1 MGDFDELIDDFVIE
15 AKEHLGVME
24 KELLVLEKNPQDA
37 DEEQISTIFRSI
49 HSIKGAAGFLGLERL
64 SALSHV
70 METLLSRI
78 RDGIFQPQPIY
89 IDALFGGMDILNI
102 MMANIHQSNKVDI
115 TASVCRLEALINPQE
130 KAVAAARKEP
140 ELSLSETA
148 PEQPEITL
156 PETAPERTVQ
166 AAGSKTAA
174 PERRKGAP
182 PEPSS
187 SGESANKHEATDTI
201 RIPVVLLDQLMRLAG
216 ELVLVRNQHILSVDT
231 DNPVVRGISQ
241 RLDIVTSELQE
252 TIMRTRMQPIGN
264 VFAKLPRIVRD
275 LARKLNKKIEI
286 VTKGDEVELDKTIL
300 EALADPL
307 THLIRNCC
315 DHGVEMPAQREKRG
329 KAATGTILVQAFHEA
344 GKINIL
350 IKDDG
355 GGINSQ
361 AVREKA
367 ISSGFR
373 TEEELDSMTPKELAA
388 LILLPGFSTAKKVS
402 DVSGRGVGMDVVKN
416 SLEQFSGILDLDS
429 KEGEGTTVTLQLP
442 LTLAI
447 IPCLIV
453 IVHGARYAIPQV
465 NLEELVCL
473 YDDDIQSKIEC
484 AGKQEVYRL
493 RDQLLPMVRFSEV
506 MASPEP
512 FTEERL
518 TDITEYYTKQ
528 NQEQDLTEQKTPRSL
543 VFAVVEVGTK
553 RFGLIV
559 DQVVGTEEIVVHP
572 MHPAVKDLR
581 IYSGS
586 TVMGDGRVALILDIE
601 GISKHAAVEAV
612 VNRDEDAQDKK
623 LSWSGE
629 TQNVLLFRNGPQEQ
643 FAISLPLIRR
653 IEHIAVADI
662 ELAGH
667 REFVTLDGI
676 STLIV
681 RLDRVLDVSVPEEQE
696 RVFLLLPKHVTR
708 PFGILMTSLSEVCE
722 TPLDMNDEIY
732 VEDGLLGSAVIKEH
746 LTLFLDVYRLVE
758 KAEPEWF
765 EQRKKNAPPPEEQ
778 KTILLL
784 EDMPFF
790 RKLVKGYL
798 EADHYS
804 VLTAEHG
811 QAGLDILATN
821 EVDMIVSDLEMPVLN
836 GFLFMEQVR
845 ADEKYRTL
853 PALAL
858 SSLSAPAD
866 IERAM
871 AAGFN
876 NYESKI
882 DRDKLL
888 TTIAGMV

>member
-1 MGDFDELIDDFVIE
+1 MGEFDELMDDFVIE
-15 AKEHLGVME
+15 AKEHLEVME
-24 KELLVLEKNPQDA
+24 RELLLLEKNPQDA
-37 DEEQISTIFRSI
+37 DEDQISTIFRSI
-49 HSIKGAAGFLGLERL
+49 HSIKGAAGFLGLEKTNT
-64 SALSHV
+64 LSHV

-78 RDGIFQPQPIY
+78 REGILQPEPVY
-89 IDALFGGMDILNI
+89 VDALFGGMDILNT
-102 MMANIHQSNKVDI
+102 MMKNISQSNKVDI
-115 TASVCRLEALINPQE
+115 TTSVCVLEGLINPRTQP
-130 KAVAAARKEP
+130 VQ
-140 ELSLSETA
+140 ST
-148 PEQPEITL
+148 PEQTEETECEATMEQPAKAEKKSAVPEKKK
-156 PETAPERTVQ
+156 
-166 AAGSKTAA
+166 AAGT
-174 PERRKGAP
+174 P
-182 PEPSS
+182 PPPVA
-187 SGESANKHEATDTI
+187 ESTIKHEATDTI
-201 RIPVVLLDQLMRLAG
+201 RIPVDLLDQLMRLAG

-275 LARKLNKKIEI
+275 LSRKLNKKIEI

-315 DHGVEMPAQREKRG
+315 DHGVEMPGQREERG
-329 KAATGTILVQAFHEA
+329 KPATGTVTVKAFHEA

-350 IKDDG
+350 IQDDG
-355 GGINSQ
+355 GGINPQ

-373 TEEELDSMTPKELAA
+373 TEEELDKMTPKELAS
-388 LILLPGFSTAKKVS
+388 LILLPGFSTAKEVS
-402 DVSGRGVGMDVVKN
+402 DVSGRGVGMDVVKA

-429 KEGEGTTVTLQLP
+429 REGEGTTVTLQLP

-453 IVHGARYAIPQV
+453 IVDGARYAIPQV

-473 YDDDIQSKIEC
+473 YDDDIKSKIEC

-506 MASPEP
+506 LASRDP
-512 FTEERL
+512 FTEESL
-518 TDITEYYTKQ
+518 TEITEYYATQ
-528 NQEQDLTEQKTPRSL
+528 SLEEDPVEQQHTPSSL
-543 VFAVVEVGTK
+543 VFAVVKVGIK

-586 TVMGDGRVALILDIE
+586 TVMGDGKVALILDIE

-612 VNRDEDAQDKK
+612 VSKK
-623 LSWSGE
+623 GEELQEQNLAWNGE
-629 TQNVLLFRNGPQEQ
+629 TQNVLLFKNGHEEQ
-643 FAISLPLIRR
+643 FAVSLPLIRR
-653 IEHIAVADI
+653 IEHIAVKDI
-662 ELAGH
+662 EKVGC
-667 REFVTLDGI
+667 REFVTLDGV
-676 STLIV
+676 STLILC
-681 RLDRVLDVSVPEEQE
+681 LDQVLDVSTPEEQE
-696 RVFLLLPKHVTR
+696 NVFLLLPKHVSR
-708 PFGILMTSLSEVCE
+708 PFGILMSSLTEVCE
-722 TPLDMNDEIY
+722 TPLNMDDDVH
-732 VEDGLLGSAVIKEH
+732 VEDGLLGSAVIEEH
-746 LTLFLDVYRLVE
+746 ITLFLDIYRLVE

-765 EQRKKNAPPPEEQ
+765 EERRKTAPPPDEQ

-790 RKLVKGYL
+790 RKLVRGYL

-811 QAGLDILATN
+811 QAGLDILAGN
-821 EVDMIVSDLEMPVLN
+821 EVDLIVSDLEMPVLD
-836 GFLFMEQVR
+836 GFMFMEQVR
-845 ADEKYRTL
+845 AQERYKTM

-858 SSLSAPAD
+858 SSLTSPED
-866 IERAM
+866 IKRAM
-871 AAGFN
+871 AVGFDN
-876 NYESKI
+876 FETKI
-882 DRDKLL
+882 DREQLL
-888 TTIAGMV
+888 TTIANMV